1 MTFTTHAQTLKPLA
15 PRSIENTDI
24 NPDPTRYQIQPEPT
38 FNSDTSEI
46 LGLNESW
53 WEPIPIEKAS
63 KDVRAQQ
70 RSSSTFWWERRLG
83 VAWIMASLLAWCF
96 GLTFLAELAKEAGLK
111 DISAAHFRIACTKFL
126 DQLVVEVPVKL
137 RGQLQAIRGVVGVSS
152 V

>member
-38 FNSDTSEI
+38 FNSDMSEI

-63 KDVRAQQ
+63 KTSELSNAAPA
-70 RSSSTFWWERRLG
+70 RSGGSVVWALRGSWPVCWLG
-83 VAWIMASLLAWCF
+83 V
-96 GLTFLAELAKEAGLK
+96 
-111 DISAAHFRIACTKFL
+111 L
-126 DQLVVEVPVKL
+126 D
-137 RGQLQAIRGVVGVSS
+137 
-152 V
+152 